1 MERAKILVVDDE
13 SRMRKLVKD
22 FLTREGYTVL
32 EARDGMEAMDLFYE
46 DKEIALIILDVMM
59 PKMDGWQVCREVRE
73 TSKVPIIMLTAR
85 SEERDELQ
93 GFELGVDEY
102 ISKPFSPKILV
113 ARVNAILRR
122 TFGTVGND
130 SLEAGGITVDKSAHI
145 VKIDGTPVELSYKEF
160 ELLTYFIEN
169 QGIAL
174 SREKI
179 LNNVWNYD
187 YFGDART
194 IDTHVKKLRS
204 KLGDK
209 GEYIKTIWG
218 MGYKFEVLSGQMT
231 AIFIGLLVF
240 ILMTVFIV
248 NTGFLGRYYMSHKQK
263 DLIEMYEAMSEAVNN
278 GNLGNEAVQKKL
290 VAELEKTNIDVCAM
304 DISDDGKVVFTNV
317 KEEGFL
323 YKQML
328 RIFFLK
334 DDDQERILKH
344 TNDYVVRKIK
354 DPQSGIDYLEMWGYL
369 SDNVFVTM
377 RSPLDSIRESANLA
391 NQFLIYLG
399 IFGLFFGGILVWI
412 FSRKITKP
420 VLELARLSED
430 MANLNFDAKYTSG
443 GKNEI
448 GVLGENF
455 NKMSE
460 QLEKTI
466 SELKTA
472 NNQLQHDI
480 EQKEKLEDMRN
491 EFLGNVSHELKTPIA
506 LIQGYAEGLKEGIND
521 DPESTEF
528 YCNVIID
535 EAGKM
540 NRMVKNLLIL
550 NQLEFGS
557 DEVEFE
563 RFDIVKLVKGVIASC
578 DILIQQAEANIDFI
592 AGESAYVWADEFKT
606 EQVVRNYLT
615 NAIHHAENEKRIEV
629 KIIRTEGKVRVSVF
643 NSGKPIP
650 EEDIPKLWD
659 KFYKVDKA
667 HTREYGGN
675 GIGLSIVKAI
685 MESFHQGYGVKNYD
699 NGVEFWFELDA
710 KCGKV

>member
-1 MERAKILVVDDE
+1 MKKAKKERK
-13 SRMRKLVKD
+13 
-22 FLTREGYTVL
+22 YT
-32 EARDGMEAMDLFYE
+32 
-46 DKEIALIILDVMM
+46 
-59 PKMDGWQVCREVRE
+59 
-73 TSKVPIIMLTAR
+73 
-85 SEERDELQ
+85 
-93 GFELGVDEY
+93 
-102 ISKPFSPKILV
+102 
-113 ARVNAILRR
+113 
-122 TFGTVGND
+122 
-130 SLEAGGITVDKSAHI
+130 
-145 VKIDGTPVELSYKEF
+145 
-160 ELLTYFIEN
+160 
-169 QGIAL
+169 
-174 SREKI
+174 
-179 LNNVWNYD
+179 
-187 YFGDART
+187 
-194 IDTHVKKLRS
+194 
-204 KLGDK
+204 
-209 GEYIKTIWG
+209 
-218 MGYKFEVLSGQMT
+218 LSGQMT

-443 GKNEI
+443 GKN
-448 GVLGENF
+448 
-455 NKMSE
+455 E